1 MSELFY
7 PFLVVFGGPIVCCVI
22 PTIIGSCLEE
32 RKKKSLIV
40 KQVEAIHFGL
50 RIEPAPPEV
59 QVEQANQE
67 VQYRP
72 LVKDEGYNSL
82 EHIDIYHGI

>member
-1 MSELFY
+1 MPEIFY
-7 PFLVVFGGPIVCCVI
+7 PFLVLFGGPIVCCVI

-50 RIEPAPPEV
+50 PIEPVPPEV
-59 QVEQANQE
+59 QVEKLIRK
-67 VQYRP
+67 YKTDP
-72 LVKDEGYNSL
+72 
-82 EHIDIYHGI
+82 